1 MIVLSIRNDFI
12 TNDTFK
18 RMSRI
23 YGELS
28 TTFVL
33 FVHSCLGLTHTFVA
47 DSVENYKKQTRL
59 GIISVLLIITISAT
73 AILGSS
79 QPDGGADAVEL
90 IEYAERLSEL
100 ENYDGAGAL
109 YNRIALHY
117 RNTSDLANASA
128 YYVLAA
134 ESFES
139 AGDYESAGASYHL
152 AGDCCAGQKECDTAL
167 KYYELAR
174 DNYRKKNPNYD
185 DSWIDKKIR
194 ECREKSLISGI
205 MIFGIFVGMLK
216 FSSKAAFG
224 MGFSGLNTHEIL
236 AVASIYLVVPFLMCA
251 VISVAGDALYESINT
266 LFELGLVFGV
276 FQLTIAISLLVIGFY
291 TVRKWN
297 RTKKDVSRRTFLLMA
312 LPCPVSLATLFLT
325 CAFLMIAGM
334 SALKA
339 GSLVGGV
346 FFSTIIVITTVLRR
360 TRFAKKPSNLGSMM
374 IFFGLLYFL
383 SILLVPAYLPV
394 SEMEIA
400 IGDFPVSDMIPGFLF
415 VLVMIVIGFVRGQIR
430 TTDRG
435 VGGR

>member
-1 MIVLSIRNDFI
+1 LR
-12 TNDTFK
+12 
-18 RMSRI
+18 
-23 YGELS
+23 LA
-28 TTFVL
+28 
-33 FVHSCLGLTHTFVA
+33 HTFVA
-47 DSVENYKKQTRL
+47 DPAEKYKKQMRF
-59 GIISVLLIITISAT
+59 GILSVLLIVSISST
-73 AILGSS
+73 AIVGSS
-79 QPDGGADAVEL
+79 QPGGGADANAVEL
-90 IEYAERLSEL
+90 IEYARRLSEL

-117 RNTSDLANASA
+117 RNASDLANASA

-139 AGDYESAGASYHL
+139 AADYESAGASYHL

-174 DNYRKKNPNYD
+174 DDYRKNDSDYD

-194 ECREKSLISGI
+194 ECKEKSLISGI

-224 MGFSGLNTHEIL
+224 MGFSRLNTREIL
-236 AVASIYLVVPFLMCA
+236 AVASIYLVIPFLMCA
-251 VISVAGDALYESINT
+251 VINVAGDALYESISI
-266 LFELGLVFGV
+266 LFGMGLAFGV

-312 LPCPVSLATLFLT
+312 LPCPVSLATIFLT
-325 CAFLMIAGM
+325 CAFLMIA
-334 SALKA
+334 
-339 GSLVGGV
+339 
-346 FFSTIIVITTVLRR
+346 ITTVLRR

>member
-1 MIVLSIRNDFI
+1 
-12 TNDTFK
+12 
-18 RMSRI
+18 
-23 YGELS
+23 
-28 TTFVL
+28 
-33 FVHSCLGLTHTFVA
+33 
-47 DSVENYKKQTRL
+47 
-59 GIISVLLIITISAT
+59 VLLLIVSISST
-73 AILGSS
+73 AIVGSS
-79 QPDGGADAVEL
+79 QQDGGAGSVEL
-90 IEYAERLSEL
+90 IEYAERLADVG
-100 ENYDGAGAL
+100 NYDGAGAL

-174 DNYRKKNPNYD
+174 ESYRKNDSNYD
-185 DSWIDKKIR
+185 DSWIDAKIR
-194 ECREKSLISGI
+194 ECEEKSLMSGLV
-205 MIFGIFVGMLK
+205 IFGIFIGMLK

-224 MGFSGLNTHEIL
+224 MGFAALKGTEIL
-236 AVASIYLVVPFLMCA
+236 AVASIYLVLPLLMCFLIDRA
-251 VISVAGDALYESINT
+251 AESLYEMISS
-266 LFELGLVFGV
+266 LFAMGLAFGV
-276 FQLTIAISLLVIGFY
+276 FQLTIAISLLVLGFY

-297 RTKKDVSRRTFLLMA
+297 QTKKDVSRRTFLLMS
-312 LPCPVSLATLFLT
+312 LPCPVSLATIFLT
-325 CAFLMIAGM
+325 CAFLMISGM

-339 GSLVGGV
+339 GLIVGGI

-360 TRFAKKPSNLGSMM
+360 TRFSKKPSNLGSAM
-374 IFFGLLYFL
+374 IFFGLLYLL

-400 IGDFPVSDMIPGFLF
+400 IGDFPMSEMVPGFLF
-415 VLVMIVIGFVRGQIR
+415 VLAMTAIGFVRGRMR
-430 TTDRG
+430 TADRG